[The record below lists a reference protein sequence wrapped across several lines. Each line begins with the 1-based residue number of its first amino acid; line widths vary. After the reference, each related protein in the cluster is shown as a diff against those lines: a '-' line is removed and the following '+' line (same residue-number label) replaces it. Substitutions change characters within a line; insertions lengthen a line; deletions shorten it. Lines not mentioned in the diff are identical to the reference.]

1 MSAAA
6 AVLHAGAARLR
17 SAGIE
22 EARREARLLLSYCSG
37 VPVEQLFAHPET
49 EIAGAAAERFE
60 AALLRR
66 LGREPLSHI
75 LGVRE
80 FWSLPFQVSG
90 EVLDPRPDSE
100 SIVALA
106 LDLIAPRRLLDLG
119 TGSGCLLCALL
130 HELPAAS
137 GIGIDRSPAALR
149 IAAANAQALGLAGR
163 ARFVLSDWGAA
174 LDEAFDLVVSNPPY
188 IPAGEIAALAPEV
201 AAHEPRAALDGGAD
215 GLDAYRAIALQ
226 LHRLLAPEGVAIF
239 EIGAGQEA
247 DVAGI
252 LAAAG
257 FPLLQARADL
267 GGHVRALAVCRP
279 DAKIRVGQS
288 TPPR

>member
-22 EARREARLLLSYCSG
+22 EARREARLLLSHCSG

-49 EIAGAAAERFE
+49 EIPGPAAERFE

-80 FWSLPFQVSG
+80 FWSLSFQVSG

-106 LDLIAPRRLLDLG
+106 LDLIAPRRILDLG

-137 GIGIDRSPAALR
+137 GLGIDRSPAALR
-149 IAAANAQALGLAGR
+149 IAAANAEALGLAPR
-163 ARFVLSDWGAA
+163 ARFALSDWGAA
-174 LDEAFDLVVSNPPY
+174 VGEAFDLVVSNPPY
-188 IPAGEIAALAPEV
+188 IASSEIAALAPEV

-226 LHRLLAPEGVAIF
+226 LDRLLAAEGAAVF

-257 FPLLQARADL
+257 FPLLATRADL